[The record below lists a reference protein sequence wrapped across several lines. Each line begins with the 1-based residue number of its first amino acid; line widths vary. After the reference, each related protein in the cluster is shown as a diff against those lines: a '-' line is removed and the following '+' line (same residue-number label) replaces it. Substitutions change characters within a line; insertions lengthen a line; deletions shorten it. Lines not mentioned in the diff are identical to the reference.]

1 MERALME
8 VKELRKH
15 FPVKR
20 GAMARHEWLK
30 AVNGVDFVV
39 KRNRVFSIVG
49 ESGCGKSTLARLLL
63 RLVEPTSG
71 KVLFRGN
78 DVFALKGD
86 RLKAFRR
93 SVQIIFQDPF
103 ASLNPRRT
111 VYETVSEP
119 MKIHGLA
126 RGRGLK
132 EKVVEL
138 LENVGLEDVLNRYPH
153 EFSGGQRQRICIA
166 RALAVSP
173 EVIIADE
180 PLSALDVSIQA
191 QIMNLLMQI
200 KERSG
205 ISYIFISHDLRVVEY
220 LSDEVAVMYM
230 GSIVEHAPSEDLF
243 GEPRHPYT
251 ELLLSSAPSLKPGAA
266 RKTLMK
272 GEVPS
277 PVDMPPGCPFHP
289 RCPRKFEPCDKAVPL
304 LLEHNGRAVA
314 CHLWDEEGARL
325 EAQG

>member
-1 MERALME
+1 MDRALIE
-8 VKELRKH
+8 VKNLKKRFH
-15 FPVKR
+15 VKR
-20 GAMARHEWLK
+20 GALARHEWLR
-30 AVNGVDFVV
+30 AVDGVDFEV

-49 ESGCGKSTLARLLL
+49 ESGCGKSTVARLLL
-63 RLVEPTSG
+63 RLIEPTSG
-71 KVLFRGN
+71 NVLFRGN
-78 DVFALKGD
+78 DVFTLKGD
-86 RLKAFRR
+86 SLRAFRR

-111 VYETVSEP
+111 VYQTVSEP

-126 RGRGLK
+126 TGQALK

-138 LENVGLEDVLNRYPH
+138 LRSVGLEDVLNRYPH

-191 QIMNLLMQI
+191 QIMNLMMKI
-200 KERSG
+200 KEQSG

-220 LSDEVAVMYM
+220 LSDEVAVMYL
-230 GSIVEHAPSEDLF
+230 GSIVERAKAEDLF
-243 GEPRHPYT
+243 SSPMHPYT
-251 ELLLSSAPSLKPGAA
+251 VVLLESAPNLKPGNA
-266 RKTLMK
+266 RKPLMK

-277 PVDMPPGCPFHP
+277 PVNIPPGCPFHT
-289 RCPRKFEPCDKAVPL
+289 RCPRRFEPCDKIVPQL
-304 LLEHNGRAVA
+304 ITQNGRSVA
-314 CHLWDEEGARL
+314 CHLWGD
-325 EAQG
+325 QS

>member
-1 MERALME
+1 VERALIE
-8 VKELRKH
+8 VIGLKKH

-20 GAMARHEWLK
+20 GAMARNEWLR
-30 AVNGVDFVV
+30 AVNGVDFAVR
-39 KRNRVFSIVG
+39 RNRVFSIVG
-49 ESGCGKSTLARLLL
+49 ESGCGKSTVARLLL

-78 DVFALKGD
+78 DVFDLSGD
-86 RLKAFRR
+86 RLRAFRR

-111 VYETVSEP
+111 VYQTVSEP

-126 RGRGLK
+126 RGQRLR

-138 LENVGLEDVLNRYPH
+138 LKSVGLEDVLNRYPH

-205 ISYIFISHDLRVVEY
+205 ISYVFISHDLRVVEY
-220 LSDEVAVMYM
+220 LSDEVAVMYL
-230 GSIVEHAPSEDLF
+230 GSIVERAPAEKLF
-243 GEPRHPYT
+243 AEPRHPYT
-251 ELLLSSAPSLKPGAA
+251 VVLLESAPSLKPGSA
-266 RKTLMK
+266 RRALMK

-277 PVDMPPGCPFHP
+277 PVDMPPGCSFHP
-289 RCPRKFEPCDKAVPL
+289 RCPKRFEPCDKAVPP
-304 LLEHNGRAVA
+304 LLERNGRAVA
-314 CHLWDEEGARL
+314 CHLWNGR
-325 EAQG
+325 